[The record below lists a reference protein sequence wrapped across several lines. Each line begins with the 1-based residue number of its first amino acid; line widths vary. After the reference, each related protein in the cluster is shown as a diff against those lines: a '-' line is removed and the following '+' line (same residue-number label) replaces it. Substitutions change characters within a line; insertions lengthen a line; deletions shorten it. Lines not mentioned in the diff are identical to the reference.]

1 MSLVSKTISLN
12 NCKLNWQ
19 QTIKSTT
26 SNIVSDEGSQKKKY
40 SGETPKTV
48 RFTMD
53 QPFGQSMFMDMT
65 KGYDKSATFTL
76 PVSFNP
82 FIAV

>member
-1 MSLVSKTISLN
+1 MKT
-12 NCKLNWQ
+12 
-19 QTIKSTT
+19 T
-26 SNIVSDEGSQKKKY
+26 EGCQKKKY

-65 KGYDKSATFTL
+65 KGFDKGATFTL
-76 PVSFNP
+76 PVSFNLC
-82 FIAV
+82 VLLNYTNK